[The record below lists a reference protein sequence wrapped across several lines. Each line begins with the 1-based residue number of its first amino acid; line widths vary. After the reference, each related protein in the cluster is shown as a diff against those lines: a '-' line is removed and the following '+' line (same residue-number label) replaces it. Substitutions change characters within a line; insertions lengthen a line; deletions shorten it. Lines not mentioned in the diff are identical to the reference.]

1 MATVRIDDALLD
13 KLKKWIKE
21 NGNKY
26 KFPSVTAFINN
37 AIYEKIKQMEGEKHE
52 KK

>member
-1 MATVRIDDALLD
+1 MATVRIDDELLD
-13 KLKKWIKE
+13 KIKKWLDT

-37 AIYEKIKQMEGEKHE
+37 SIYEQL
-52 KK
+52 KKLEDKK